1 MLHNVVLF
9 IEGVELIS
17 SESPSPVCSQFLDS
31 IPWLLLHHGFE
42 LLKHFIV
49 LQLLFNVVDPAYET
63 MIIYKQVVLQEF
75 HSTPLGGGGHA
86 GSLRTFNRLAAQF
99 YWPGML
105 ADIKKFVKACLI
117 CQQAKSTNTHPGGS
131 LQPHPIPQQVWKD
144 VSMDFIL
151 HYLSLKASQ
160 LSLLW

>member
-75 HSTPLGGGGHA
+75 HSTPLGGGGA
-86 GSLRTFNRLAAQF
+86 CRL
-99 YWPGML
+99 L
-105 ADIKKFVKACLI
+105 AYFQQISCSILLAWDAC
-117 CQQAKSTNTHPGGS
+117 
-131 LQPHPIPQQVWKD
+131 
-144 VSMDFIL
+144 
-151 HYLSLKASQ
+151 
-160 LSLLW
+160 